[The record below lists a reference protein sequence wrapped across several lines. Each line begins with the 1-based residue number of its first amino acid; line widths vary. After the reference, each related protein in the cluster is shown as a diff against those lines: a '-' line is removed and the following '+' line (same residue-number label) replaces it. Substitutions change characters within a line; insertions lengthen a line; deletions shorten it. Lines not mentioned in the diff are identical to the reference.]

1 MSNKLDG
8 GPAFPFTT
16 ECDETK
22 PNQILSTGMMLRDY
36 FAASALTGYISNGV
50 TSTNAVTW
58 SYEVADKMLKQ
69 RAYK

>member
-1 MSNKLDG
+1 
-8 GPAFPFTT
+8 
-16 ECDETK
+16 
-22 PNQILSTGMMLRDY
+22 MLRDY